1 MIHCRFSV
9 TLKIQKVKLELKNLI
24 PVILAAF
31 PLMDAMG
38 QKSNL
43 ITNWKYSISAPSGRS
58 TGSGNPLPFPDAT
71 HANSIVVGVGYGV
84 VRLDPAGK
92 ELFNFQ
98 TAGDVMIPAI
108 GDLEKDG
115 KTEIVIPTTSGTIYC
130 IDEAGKLLWKN
141 ELKDNLYDFGG
152 AVLADIDGDGKL
164 ESFFNAKAGTIYCLN
179 SDGTLRWKV
188 LTEPR
193 ACNPA
198 VGDVDGDGKCEIFY
212 GTDLGKIFCLDYNGR
227 YLWNTEIPN
236 GVYGRSS
243 PTLADLDGDGRYE
256 LIMPHSNTTPYPAI
270 VVLDAN
276 SGKLLWKG
284 NTVMQNYGG
293 TSVADLGHDGKLEVI
308 VVDKGNTVNVFNW
321 DGRLKW
327 QTTLSGRGMFFAAGV
342 ADFFNDGNLEILC
355 GCRNTGPEGQTM
367 FLLDERGK
375 VLREYKEGGDR
386 QNSPVI
392 ADLNGDKI
400 PEIIFADVAQK
411 SIVSY
416 TLDGTKSG
424 GAIPWPCWKQSPTNA
439 GFIRSHSVNKVPMDF
454 KKPGSLVAS
463 KSTPSLIGRNKLIV
477 SLPATYKGSD
487 IFCESRMTD
496 GRGIINSS
504 FTWSENKD
512 NKAEV
517 PYSLS
522 AEEEQ
527 KLEYILRDR
536 SSHEVLRHELLTV
549 SAAEY
554 LMDRNKIISA
564 GSEMKEI
571 AGKLPSSDLSMASG
585 LLSGIS
591 QAETLLSDATALR
604 QPQMKEAAGKAI
616 ENNRQKIDFSL
627 KFGRFLNQIRQ
638 SGNKGSFYVWQNPN
652 PWNDVSPENIFPVH
666 PTPDTT
672 FVSVLAMGNETE
684 DFALELTNLTESSQ
698 VVKVYSY
705 NLVDGKGKSTSFGD
719 VAELREAIN
728 TPDGRGNMVDEVIP
742 KLNEGKTLHLG
753 VFDSRKLW
761 VKINTKSLE
770 PGHYRFRLGFE
781 SVSPVEYRQNI
792 VVNLEV
798 STVRLL
804 EKNEFAFNTWSSIEI
819 ADDWMREMVVKDL
832 LDHKI
837 GVLSMLPGPRFYLDS
852 EGKLAADWSHWDKYY
867 TPLKDKIVCFVTSAL
882 SVETNG
888 HQVSKEAYA
897 SLLKDAYALAHK
909 GMEERGINR
918 DQWAIYVMDE
928 PALTGYPS
936 IEIAVN
942 IAKEIR
948 AASPDMQLYIDPA
961 GMVTPE
967 TMKAFEGL
975 IDIYSPQI
983 DLLKDPDG
991 RLLYYFHGLNKRLW
1005 FYEAPSPA
1013 RTFHPLGHYR
1023 TQAWLAFD
1031 YGLTGCGFWCYNS
1044 NNANNLWRVT
1054 APDDY
1059 DAIYNDGSNIIPS
1072 RRWEASRDGV
1082 EDYHLLMMLKRKI
1095 AAFKEGSEQEKSIAR
1110 EAEEQMTYIV
1120 RNITARMKK
1129 VKEISRDFIP
1139 YELDYSLFEDARKT
1153 LIGTLEKMNQLSNS
1167 NEKK

>member
-1 MIHCRFSV
+1 M
-9 TLKIQKVKLELKNLI
+9 KLELKQLI
-24 PVILAAF
+24 PVILVALPFLKGMAQD
-31 PLMDAMG
+31 L
-38 QKSNL
+38 NL
-43 ITNWKYSISAPSGRS
+43 VTNWKYTITAPAGRS
-58 TGSGNPLPFPDAT
+58 TGSGNPLPFPDAI

-84 VRLDPAGK
+84 VRLDPDGK
-92 ELFNFQ
+92 ELFKFQ
-98 TAGDVMIPAI
+98 TAEDVMIPAI

-115 KTEIVIPTTSGTIYC
+115 KTEIVIPTTSGTVYC
-130 IDEAGKLLWKN
+130 INENGKLLWKN

-164 ESFFNAKAGTIYCLN
+164 ESFFNAKAGTLYCLN
-179 SDGTLRWKV
+179 SDGSLRWKV

-198 VGDVDGDGKCEIFY
+198 VGDIDGDGKSEIFF
-212 GTDLGKIFCLDYNGR
+212 GTDLGKIFCLDYQGR
-227 YLWNTEIPN
+227 YLWHTEIPN

-270 VVLDAN
+270 VVLDAH
-276 SGKLLWKG
+276 SGKLKWKG
-284 NTVMQNYGG
+284 ATVMQNYGG
-293 TSVADLGHDGKLEVI
+293 TSVADLDHDGKLEVI

-321 DGRLKW
+321 DGNLKW
-327 QTTLSGRGMFFAAGV
+327 RTTLSGRGMFFAAGV
-342 ADFFNDGNLEILC
+342 ADFFNDGHFEILC
-355 GCRNTGPEGQTM
+355 GCRNTGPDGQTM

-375 VLREYKEGGDR
+375 VIREYKEGGDR

-400 PEIIFADVAQK
+400 PEIIYADEAQK
-411 SIVSY
+411 CIVSY
-416 TLDGTKSG
+416 TLNGTKAG
-424 GAIPWPCWKQSPTNA
+424 GETPWSCWKQSPANT
-439 GFIRSHSVNKVPMDF
+439 GFIRSSLNVKIPMDI
-454 KKPGSLVAS
+454 KPAGILPVSDQMA
-463 KSTPSLIGRNKLIV
+463 SLIGKNSLTV
-477 SLPATYKGSD
+477 SLPASYKGSD
-487 IFCESRMTD
+487 IFCEARMTD
-496 GRGIINSS
+496 AHGLIRSV

-512 NKAEV
+512 TRFEV
-517 PYSLS
+517 PY
-522 AEEEQ
+522 
-527 KLEYILRDR
+527 
-536 SSHEVLRHELLTV
+536 TV
-549 SAAEY
+549 SAAEVQHLEFTIRDKSSREVLIRKSVEVDATGF
-554 LMDRNKIISA
+554 LMDRAYVRASK
-564 GSEMKEI
+564 KELDEI
-571 AGKLPSSDLSMASG
+571 VHKLPASDYSLSVGLSSVIGRADA
-585 LLSGIS
+585 LLT
-591 QAETLLSDATALR
+591 EATALR
-604 QPQMKEAAGKAI
+604 DLQRQEAANKAI
-616 ENNRQKIDFSL
+616 GNNRQKIDFSL
-627 KFGRFLNQIRQ
+627 KYARFLAQIRQ
-638 SGNKGSFYVWQNPN
+638 NGHQGSFFVWQNPN
-652 PWNDVSPENIFPVH
+652 PWNDVSPENIFPIH
-666 PTPDTT
+666 PTTDTT

-684 DFALELTNLTESSQ
+684 DIAFELTNLTESSQ
-698 VVKVYSY
+698 VVKVYPY
-705 NLVDGKGKSTSFGD
+705 NLVDDQGKATNFGS
-719 VAELREAIN
+719 VAELREAIL
-728 TPDGRGNMVDEVIP
+728 TPDSRGNMVDEVIP
-742 KLNEGKTLHLG
+742 RLNEGNTIHLG
-753 VFDSRKLW
+753 AFDSRKLW
-761 VKINTKSLE
+761 VKINTRSLE
-770 PGHYRFRLGFE
+770 PGHFRFRLGFE
-781 SVSPVEYRQNI
+781 SVSPVASRQNI
-792 VVNLEV
+792 VVNLDV
-798 STVRLL
+798 SSVRVP

-819 ADDWMREMVVKDL
+819 ADDRMREMVVKDL

-852 EGKLAADWSHWDKYY
+852 EGKLTADWSHWDKYY

-888 HQVSKEAYA
+888 RQVTKEAYA
-897 SLLKDAYALAHK
+897 TLLKEAYTLAHK
-909 GMEERGINR
+909 GMDERGITR

-991 RLLYYFHGLNKRLW
+991 RLLNYFHGLNKRLW

-1023 TQAWLAFD
+1023 TQAWLAFE

-1044 NNANNLWRVT
+1044 NNVNNLWRVT

-1059 DAIYNDGSNIIPS
+1059 DAIYNDGTNIIPS

-1095 AAFKEGSEQEKSIAR
+1095 AAFKEGSEQQQAIAR
-1110 EAEEQMTYIV
+1110 EAENQMTGIV

-1139 YELDYSLFEDARKT
+1139 YEIDYSLFADARKT
-1153 LIGTLEKMNQLSNS
+1153 LIKTLEKMNQISDS